1 MKKKSVLI
9 RLILIAFFSS
19 IIFSCTAPT
28 DLTSWKDATYNKKF
42 SKVLVVA
49 LIKDLEFRKA
59 YENQLVYALKTE
71 GVTAASSLTLLPYNE
86 PVTKS
91 DLDKLVTDGKFDGLM
106 ILKYQGTK
114 TIDVVRSSYYDYYSD
129 WYGYQRGPA
138 YIERHQTVKM
148 ENILFS
154 VEQKKAVWAGQ
165 TKTRNAW
172 NADELAKSVSD
183 EIIISLKEE
192 KLIK

>member
-1 MKKKSVLI
+1 MKKKKYLV
-9 RLILIAFFSS
+9 ILLLMVFFSS
-19 IIFSCTAPT
+19 IFVSCTAPT

-42 SKVLVVA
+42 SKILVVA

-59 YENQLVYALKTE
+59 YENQLTSALKLE
-71 GVTAASSLTLLPYNE
+71 GVTAATSLTLLPYNE
-86 PVTKS
+86 AISKA
-91 DLDKLVTDGKFDGLM
+91 DLEKLVVDGKYDGLM

-114 TIDVVRSSYYDYYSD
+114 TTDVVRTTYYDYYWN
-129 WYGYQRGPA
+129 WYDYQRGPA
-138 YIERHQTVKM
+138 YIEQHKTVKM

-154 VEQKKAVWAGQ
+154 VEKKKPVWAGQ
-165 TKTRNAW
+165 TKTHNAW

-192 KLIK
+192 RLIK